1 MKKRTS
7 DRFFSTNLSEV
18 ITRLMEEVEEE
29 EEEEEEE
36 EIY

>member
-7 DRFFSTNLSEV
+7 DRFFSTTNLSEV
-18 ITRLMEEVEEE
+18 ITRLKEEE